1 MANNFQI
8 NSAQFIGSSNGLIGD
23 LRAGQRGL
31 YPNRRLPIR
40 VRRGFAGVES
50 YLGPL
55 MLAASTSLY
64 QSAGSNPTVNSMSAI
79 PFNVNTPTYQN
90 APTSWSA

>member
-1 MANNFQI
+1 
-8 NSAQFIGSSNGLIGD
+8 
-23 LRAGQRGL
+23 
-31 YPNRRLPIR
+31 
-40 VRRGFAGVES
+40 
-50 YLGPL
+50 